1 MNIESKH
8 LIWSKATAI
17 SRDTQITLGQ
27 VESAGDP
34 NIELL
39 AMLGQILRAINN
51 LATAITYA
59 ERSGR

>member
-1 MNIESKH
+1 MNIESKRI
-8 LIWSKATAI
+8 IWSEATEI
-17 SRDTQITLGQ
+17 NRDTQIILGRA
-27 VESAGDP
+27 ESAGDP

-39 AMLGQILRAINN
+39 AMLGQIIRAINN